1 MESSKDQSRN
11 QSSELRVPEEDGN
24 LSSEHEG
31 KGEDNGEGQLKTAIT
46 SRRKRREKRL
56 QSQPKDVTGLDTS
69 SGPRGVCIADFLQAR
84 ATELHN
90 MAVAISHH
98 GGTRR
103 AFQTLPR
110 HMRRR
115 AMSHS
120 IKRLPYRLREQA
132 KKEVCLVC

>member
-1 MESSKDQSRN
+1 MESSKDQS
-11 QSSELRVPEEDGN
+11 SELGVPEEDGN
-24 LSSEHEG
+24 LSSEQES
-31 KGEDNGEGQLKTAIT
+31 KGEDNGVKTAVT

-56 QSQPKDVTGLDTS
+56 QSQPKDVTGQDTS
-69 SGPRGVCIADFLQAR
+69 SGPRGVCVADFLQAR

-90 MAVAISHH
+90 MTVTISHH

-115 AMSHS
+115 AMSHD
-120 IKRLPYRLREQA
+120 IKRLPHRLREQA
-132 KKEVCLVC
+132 KKEVCLVG